1 MKAVLAKAVDWYVRL
16 HDSAASD
23 TTRADWQAWLAA
35 DSRHAEAWAR
45 IELLQRQLGQAPVGA
60 ASALESARRDRRNAL
75 KTLALLLGVGV
86 VGWQGYQVSPW
97 SADYVTQVGQRRQL
111 ILADGSLL
119 DLNTDT
125 RVDVRFD
132 AGRRLIQLHQGEILV
147 ETAKD
152 ARPLS
157 VQTAQGQVLALGTR
171 FSVRQGEGLSQVMVA
186 ADAVEVRPALAS
198 RQAVRVEAGQ
208 GLNFSAQGAGPL
220 RAMPA
225 DIQAWT
231 QGMLVAVDWRLD
243 DLLAEL
249 SRYRPGYLGCATEI
263 GGMRLSGAFN
273 LDDSES
279 ALASLQ
285 DALPIHI
292 HRLTRYWVHI
302 EAGRGG
308 A

>member
-45 IELLQRQLGQAPVGA
+45 IELLQRQLGQAPAGA
-60 ASALESARRDRRNAL
+60 ASTLESARLDRRSTL

-97 SADYVTQVGQRRQL
+97 SADYLTRVGQRRQL
-111 ILADGSLL
+111 ILADGSRL

-132 AGRRLIQLHQGEILV
+132 AGQRLIHLHQGEILV
-147 ETAKD
+147 ETTKD
-152 ARPLS
+152 PRPLS
-157 VQTAQGQVLALGTR
+157 VRTAQGQVLALGTR
-171 FSVRQGEGLSQVMVA
+171 FSVRQDEGLSQVMVA
-186 ADAVEVRPALAS
+186 AHAVEVRPALAPL
-198 RQAVRVEAGQ
+198 QAVRVEAGQ
-208 GLNFSAQGAGPL
+208 GLSFSAQGAGPL
-220 RAMPA
+220 QPMPA

-249 SRYRPGYLGCATEI
+249 SRYRPGYLGCAAEI
-263 GGMRLSGAFN
+263 GGVRLSGAFD
-273 LDDSES
+273 LDDSEA

-285 DALPIHI
+285 DALPIQVR
-292 HRLTRYWVHI
+292 RLTRYWVHI